1 MIKALILDFGN
12 VISKTNTGDCAD
24 EMEKLSGVPAD
35 IFRSVYEKYR
45 FDFDRGVINGAEMYR
60 ILLEDAGYTKTAAD
74 RPLLEKIARLDL
86 ESWKDIHTDVSDW
99 ALGIQKAGY
108 KLGILSNMPYEFL
121 NLYEKN
127 IPPFVH
133 ADYACF
139 SCRVKLIKPEPAI
152 YEDCLR
158 GLGVKAGEAV
168 FFDDIRHNID
178 AALKLGMNAFV
189 WTGLEQGKK
198 DWDRCMAENA

>member
-1 MIKALILDFGN
+1 M
-12 VISKTNTGDCAD
+12 
-24 EMEKLSGVPAD
+24 
-35 IFRSVYEKYR
+35 
-45 FDFDRGVINGAEMYR
+45 R
-60 ILLEDAGYTKTAAD
+60 ILHHINTRILEYCIIIVVFVLPPIFSHAGPD
-74 RPLLEKIARLDL
+74 F
-86 ESWKDIHTDVSDW
+86 S
-99 ALGIQKAGY
+99 G
-108 KLGILSNMPYEFL
+108 
-121 NLYEKN
+121 EKN

-198 DWDRCMAENA
+198 DWEHCIAENA

>member
-1 MIKALILDFGN
+1 
-12 VISKTNTGDCAD
+12 
-24 EMEKLSGVPAD
+24 
-35 IFRSVYEKYR
+35 
-45 FDFDRGVINGAEMYR
+45 
-60 ILLEDAGYTKTAAD
+60 
-74 RPLLEKIARLDL
+74 
-86 ESWKDIHTDVSDW
+86 
-99 ALGIQKAGY
+99 
-108 KLGILSNMPYEFL
+108 MPYEFL
-121 NLYEKN
+121 DLYEKN
-127 IPPFVH
+127 IPPFFY

-198 DWDRCMAENA
+198 DWDRCIAENA